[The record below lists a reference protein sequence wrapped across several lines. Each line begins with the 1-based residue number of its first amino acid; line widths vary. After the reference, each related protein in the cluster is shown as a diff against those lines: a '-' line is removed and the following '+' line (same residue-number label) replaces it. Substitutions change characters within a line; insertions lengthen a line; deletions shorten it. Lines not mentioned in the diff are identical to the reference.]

1 MIKISRISSP
11 LKDKIKNVDLCSQL
25 DGDGVFEG
33 KYNTTGTV
41 LLRNGYKGSLISD
54 QTIVDNDGNFDGD
67 MKCEELIVAGT
78 VNGKIKVNSLIIME
92 SGKISG
98 EIYYKQ
104 LAVFEGGTI
113 DVAGLK
119 PMPENS
125 EDKVID
131 ITKKNNL

>member
-67 MKCEELIVAGT
+67 MKFIE
-78 VNGKIKVNSLIIME
+78 KVIAEKHIYFLSEYSVESYTGITMSLIFQDYNF
-92 SGKISG
+92 SCS
-98 EIYYKQ
+98 
-104 LAVFEGGTI
+104 
-113 DVAGLK
+113 
-119 PMPENS
+119 
-125 EDKVID
+125 
-131 ITKKNNL
+131 